1 MSHEVAL
8 VGPALGLSAPDT
20 VAVLETAAL
29 APSVHNAQPWA
40 FRTAPDVV
48 ELYADATR
56 RMPVADP
63 DDQELRLGCGAALF
77 NLRLALLVRGVRPD
91 VALFPDPARRH
102 LVAQVRRAGTA
113 RATPELERLL
123 DAVPRRHTNRRP
135 FTDAAVTG
143 AERYALCR
151 AAADEGALLH
161 VVPPALRAEVGRL
174 SVAAHRRQLADPAFR
189 DELLH
194 WTGAGADRTDGV
206 PARAAGPAPAP
217 HDRWVVRD
225 FTGGTARERAPGRDV
240 EEEPLLAAADPARDR
255 PRRGGP
261 RGRGDAAGAAHR
273 DHGGPGGVVPLAAGG
288 GPRGARRAAHA
299 RPGGAPAR
307 GRAPDRP
314 RLADDAHPA
323 PTARRPDPSLA
334 RDFLPATCPAHTDG
348 CAMYGVADPLT
359 AASTS
364 TSGGVR

>member
-1 MSHEVAL
+1 M
-8 VGPALGLSAPDT
+8 
-20 VAVLETAAL
+20 LETAAL

-113 RATPELERLL
+113 RATPELSACSTPCPAATPTAARSPT
-123 DAVPRRHTNRRP
+123 PRSPAPSATHCAGPPPTRGRCCTSCRPPCGPRSAGSRSRR
-135 FTDAAVTG
+135 TAASWPIRRSARSCSTG
-143 AERYALCR
+143 P
-151 AAADEGALLH
+151 G
-161 VVPPALRAEVGRL
+161 PGP
-174 SVAAHRRQLADPAFR
+174 
-189 DELLH
+189 
-194 WTGAGADRTDGV
+194 TGPDGV

-240 EEEPLLAAADPARDR
+240 EEEPLLALLIPHVTGPAADVRAGEAMQRVLLTATTEGLAVSFLSHLVEVPEVRDELRTLVGAARPPVAVLR
-255 PRRGGP
+255 IGRGWPTTRTPRR
-261 RGRGDAAGAAHR
+261 
-273 DHGGPGGVVPLAAGG
+273 PLADLI
-288 GPRGARRAAHA
+288 
-299 RPGGAPAR
+299 RP
-307 GRAPDRP
+307 
-314 RLADDAHPA
+314 
-323 PTARRPDPSLA
+323 
-334 RDFLPATCPAHTDG
+334 
-348 CAMYGVADPLT
+348 
-359 AASTS
+359 
-364 TSGGVR
+364 